1 MKKENEK
8 DKLNESQE
16 FRGTDGE
23 KGRGREKERKRDRE
37 NGNGGLKDDLRSDQ
51 NLLEVY
57 RHSNVSRRLA
67 TVITIVVNDKMQKN
81 VSI

>member
-16 FRGTDGE
+16 FRDRDGE
-23 KGRGREKERKRDRE
+23 IGRGREKERERDRE
-37 NGNGGLKDDLRSDQ
+37 NGGLKDDLRSDQ

-67 TVITIVVNDKMQKN
+67 TVITIVVNDKMPKK

>member
-16 FRGTDGE
+16 FRVTDGE
-23 KGRGREKERKRDRE
+23 KGRGREKERERDRE
-37 NGNGGLKDDLRSDQ
+37 NGGLKDDLRSDQ

-67 TVITIVVNDKMQKN
+67 TVIAIVVNDKMPKK